1 MNWYLGVLKKYAE
14 FGGRAQK
21 AEYWFFFLFTILVS
35 VGLGIIDRITG
46 SFMPQVGMGLLGV
59 LYSLAV
65 FIPTLAVSIRRLHD
79 TGRSGWW
86 LLIGLIPLVGVIVLI
101 IFMVQDSNPGENQY
115 GPNPKLVAG

>member
-1 MNWYLGVLKKYAE
+1 MNWYIGVLKKYAE

-21 AEYWFFFLFTILVS
+21 AEYWFFLLFTILIS
-35 VGLGIIDRITG
+35 LALGIIDRITG

-65 FIPTLAVSIRRLHD
+65 FIPSLAVSIRRLHD

-86 LLIGLIPLVGVIVLI
+86 LLIGLIPLVGAIVLI

-115 GPNPKLVAG
+115 GQNPKQVAG